1 MTSFLPFSDRNLI
14 LTGYIG
20 PDQPLLGRQI
30 AERLRMPYVNIEAQI
45 AERVGLSVDEIRSY
59 YGETRLKAIEAE
71 LMQEAQLRRST
82 VIRVNGRTLLHGERL
97 AALRETGVVVCM
109 VVALDAVLHRL
120 HISMG
125 ARYHDPN
132 ERALALGELKR
143 EWAIRGREG
152 IHEIDT
158 TYLSV
163 EEIITT
169 VIELW
174 RELAIER
181 I

>member
-1 MTSFLPFSDRNLI
+1 MSSFLPASERNLV

-30 AERLRMPYVNIEAQI
+30 AERLRMPFVNIEALI
-45 AERVGLSVDEIRSY
+45 VERVGLPIDEIRAY

-71 LMQEAQLRRST
+71 IIEETLLRRRS
-82 VIRVNGRTLLHGERL
+82 VIRVSGRTLLHGEHLPRL
-97 AALRETGVVVCM
+97 QRVSVVICL
-109 VVALDAVLHRL
+109 VVSLDAMLHRL
-120 HISMG
+120 HINMG
-125 ARYHDPN
+125 ARYHNPH

-143 EWAIRGREG
+143 EWAVRKLNG

-158 TYLSV
+158 TYFSQDD
-163 EEIITT
+163 IIQVVTT
-169 VIELW
+169 MW
-174 RELAIER
+174 GELAVER